1 MKFLRTTFLSVCLFL
16 PLVVMAQEE
25 VGSVTSN
32 EALVGYWQK
41 EGSSTIMDVK
51 VVDGKV
57 EGVITRSDWEPG
69 FVGKTFI
76 RNLEAGKK
84 SKRWIGEGFDMKTSK
99 YRKITISFKN
109 ETVLKTKVKGRKS
122 ALWVRVESKFDV
134 I

>member
-1 MKFLRTTFLSVCLFL
+1 MKFIKTVFLSACLFL
-16 PLVVMAQEE
+16 PSVVMAQDD
-25 VGSVTSN
+25 VDSANSN

-41 EGSSTIMDVK
+41 EGSSTIMDVRM
-51 VVDGKV
+51 VDGKV

-69 FVGKTFI
+69 FVGKIFI

-84 SKRWIGEGFDMKTSK
+84 SKRWVGEGFDMKTSK
-99 YRKITISFKN
+99 YRKLTISFKN